1 MTMKEEEIKQEI
13 RNLQDNMMSVME
25 KMDRLSKAIV
35 GDEEFGQEGLVKLV
49 KKHERYIE
57 KQKFLYAKIYGAI
70 AVGGIA
76 WTLVLKFWDK
86 IF

>member
-1 MTMKEEEIKQEI
+1 MQEKEIKQEI
-13 RNLQDNMMSVME
+13 KTLQDNMMSVME

-86 IF
+86 LF

>member
-1 MTMKEEEIKQEI
+1 MKEEEIKQEI
-13 RNLQDNMMSVME
+13 KTLQDNMMSVME